1 MRFEEVSLVAG
12 LGRPFK
18 APIPGVV
25 LRALG
30 LTNVPVSPDE
40 PEAALRDNA
49 LAIRTLTPGMLAKA
63 QAGLFAAAGVLG
75 FVGVLLPHPP
85 GFNVLGLVGL
95 QFGCIASA
103 VILVALGER
112 TPRWLT
118 KVTPFAG
125 TVLISGALLATGD
138 STSAY
143 MLFYLWIGIY
153 AFYFL
158 PRGPAAL
165 LGAFAILN
173 YGATIVGLRL
183 LGNVESGGEAINGDI
198 HDFVLITGTLIVA
211 GVFIFTLRD
220 RVGRLITRLTDAA
233 STDPLTGLLNRRGFH
248 HAAETELERSRRGH
262 RPFSLLLGDCD
273 FFKLVNDRF
282 GHQAGDE
289 ALQGIG
295 RLLDHNKRRIDTAA
309 RIGGEEFAMVL
320 PETDQHE
327 AYILAERLRSRMR
340 DVQGSEPVGLTM
352 SFGVAS
358 YPMHG
363 VSVDSLMRAAD
374 EALYAAKTLG
384 RDRTVIHS
392 AEVGAII
399 SGNPDGAGGDHAQ
412 LATVLSLAEALDV
425 RDTGTARH
433 SQTVGRYS
441 ELMGRALG
449 LAREHVERI
458 RLAGVLHDI
467 GKIGVPDSILRK
479 PGPLSDDE
487 YSQMRKHHE
496 IGARILGGSGLE
508 DIRRWILAHHERPDG
523 HGYPHGLSDEE
534 IPLEAK
540 VLAVADAYEAMTS
553 DRVYRRSIGEEGA
566 REELRRHAGRQF
578 DPRVVE
584 AFLLILDREDREAD
598 EDRPKRTAAGL
609 KLSTQDVEAD

>member
-1 MRFEEVSLVAG
+1 
-12 LGRPFK
+12 
-18 APIPGVV
+18 VV

-30 LTNVPVSPDE
+30 LTNLPDGPEE
-40 PEAALRDNA
+40 PEDALRDNA
-49 LAIRTLTPGMLAKA
+49 LAIRTMTPGMLAKA

-85 GFNVLGLVGL
+85 GFNVLGLVAL
-95 QFGCIASA
+95 QFACVLSA

-112 TPRWLT
+112 TPRWLI
-118 KVTPFAG
+118 KATPFAG
-125 TVLISGALLATGD
+125 TVLISGALLATKD
-138 STSAY
+138 ASSAY

-158 PRGPAAL
+158 PRRPAAI
-165 LGAFAILN
+165 LGIFAIIN
-173 YGATIVGLRL
+173 YAATIVGLRL
-183 LGNVESGGEAINGDI
+183 LGEPDNVGQAINGDI
-198 HDFVLITGTLIVA
+198 HDFVLITGTLTVA

-340 DVQGSEPVGLTM
+340 DVQSSAPVGLTM

-358 YPMHG
+358 YPLHG

-399 SGNPDGAGGDHAQ
+399 SGNPDRAGSDHAQ

-479 PGPLSDDE
+479 PGALTDDE
-487 YSQMRKHHE
+487 YSQMRKHPE
-496 IGARILGGSGLE
+496 IGARILGGPGLE

-523 HGYPHGLSDEE
+523 HGYPHGLSEEE

-540 VLAVADAYEAMTS
+540 ILAVADAYEAMTS
-553 DRVYRRSIGEEGA
+553 DRVYRRSIGEEAA
-566 REELRRHAGRQF
+566 REELRRHSGRQF
-578 DPRVVE
+578 DPRVVD
-584 AFLLILDREDREAD
+584 AFLQILDREAGEAQD
-598 EDRPKRTAAGL
+598 DRPGNRAGEL
-609 KLSTQDVEAD
+609 KLSAQDVEAD

>member
-1 MRFEEVSLVAG
+1 V
-12 LGRPFK
+12 GRSK
-18 APIPGVV
+18 APISAVV

-30 LTNVPVSPDE
+30 LTNVPEASGEE
-40 PEAALRDNA
+40 PEDALRDNA

-95 QFGCIASA
+95 QFGCVLSA

-112 TPRWLT
+112 TPRWLI

-158 PRGPAAL
+158 PRHPAAL

-173 YGATIVGLRL
+173 YAATIVGLRL
-183 LGNVESGGEAINGDI
+183 MDGNVDSGSAINGDI

-340 DVQGSEPVGLTM
+340 DVQGSEPVSLTM

-358 YPMHG
+358 YPVHG

-384 RDRTVIHS
+384 RDRSVIHS

-399 SGNPDGAGGDHAQ
+399 SGNPERAGSDHAQ

-479 PGPLSDDE
+479 PGALNDDE
-487 YSQMRKHHE
+487 YSQMRKHPE

-523 HGYPHGLSDEE
+523 HGYPHGLSEEE

-540 VLAVADAYEAMTS
+540 ILAVADAYEAMTS
-553 DRVYRRSIGEEGA
+553 DRVYRRSIGEEAA
-566 REELRRHAGRQF
+566 RDELRRHSGRQF

-584 AFLLILDREDREAD
+584 AFLQILDREDRDAEKD
-598 EDRPKRTAAGL
+598 HNGKLTGGL
-609 KLSTQDVEAD
+609 KISAQDVESD